1 MGFGADMSAAHVDFL
16 DDATWDAEREAV
28 EVTAVL
34 THDGRPRHVRCV
46 IGREALDALV
56 RAPGELPP
64 LRLFRD
70 FEATL
75 AKTAARRA
83 RADADEIV
91 LGRRDVRT

>member
-1 MGFGADMSAAHVDFL
+1 MAGTHVDFL

-28 EVTAVL
+28 SVTVVL
-34 THDGRPRHVRCV
+34 ARDGRPRHVRCV
-46 IGREALDALV
+46 IAREALDALV
-56 RAPGELPP
+56 RAPGTLPP

-75 AKTAARRA
+75 AKAAARRA